1 MATNNWMMTV
11 GLSFGGALGCA
22 SMPLP
27 YTEVSHYEASIEIA
41 KRVGAFQLQADKDH
55 RGALGMSPAKEHLV
69 LADDQFELAKIM
81 AVSGDPRALLFLE
94 RAQSDVD
101 LALGLARE
109 AVARPHTSAM
119 NEGPWPSFK

>member
-1 MATNNWMMTV
+1 MATNWIMTV
-11 GLSFGGALGCA
+11 GLSFSGALGCA

-27 YTEVSHYEASIEIA
+27 YTEVSHYEASIDTA
-41 KRVGAFQLQADKDH
+41 KRIGAFELTADKDH

-81 AVSGDPRALLFLE
+81 AASGDPRSRLFLA

-109 AVARPHTSAM
+109 AAVRPHRSAM
-119 NEGPWPSFK
+119 NEGPSPIFK